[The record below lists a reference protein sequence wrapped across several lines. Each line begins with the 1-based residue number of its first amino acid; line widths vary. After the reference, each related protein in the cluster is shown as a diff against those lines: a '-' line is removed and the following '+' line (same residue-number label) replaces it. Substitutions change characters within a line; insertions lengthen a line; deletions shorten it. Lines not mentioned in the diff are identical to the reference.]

1 MKKLPMRS
9 ADLVSNNIER
19 IANIFPNCVTE
30 SLDEKGQIKL
40 LVDFT
45 ALRAE
50 LTGEIFEG
58 GGRTL

>member
-1 MKKLPMRS
+1 MKRLQMHS
-9 ADLVSNNIER
+9 ADIVQGNVER
-19 IANIFPNCVTE
+19 IASIFPNCVTE

-45 ALRAE
+45 VLRAE